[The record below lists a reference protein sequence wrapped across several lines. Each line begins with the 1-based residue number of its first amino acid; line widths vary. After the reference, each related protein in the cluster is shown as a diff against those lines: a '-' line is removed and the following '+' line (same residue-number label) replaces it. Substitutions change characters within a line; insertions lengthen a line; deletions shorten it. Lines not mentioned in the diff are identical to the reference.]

1 MISLARKPVEANL
14 AEHDGERMRW
24 CFTPL
29 PTEVRKVSDFP
40 INGGDFGLRA
50 RVQSRWS
57 NLTSV
62 KQAIPER
69 SPRRAGRSQIFRSS
83 GRIRKRATKHEALD
97 VFPQFLPTSRGSQLS
112 SGQVRDQVQPGWMI
126 ATIGVAMT
134 WCCEELSA
142 DY

>member
-50 RVQSRWS
+50 RVKSRWS

-62 KQAIPER
+62 KQAIARKKPETR
-69 SPRRAGRSQIFRSS
+69 WKVKDLPDIRRPNR
-83 GRIRKRATKHEALD
+83 E
-97 VFPQFLPTSRGSQLS
+97 
-112 SGQVRDQVQPGWMI
+112 
-126 ATIGVAMT
+126 
-134 WCCEELSA
+134 
-142 DY
+142 